1 VRYDQ
6 EWLMF
11 EAGRLLQA
19 DSTLKLPPKMD
30 RQLRDLA
37 LEQGPLLYIL
47 AACEGLRRSLTAQ
60 LASKHMVTDE
70 AIRTAIGIQGQ
81 LSGVDLVVQAVVEM
95 LQPPVASTGE
105 AEPTFDF
112 LARMAGVS
120 PEETFHADVR

>member
-1 VRYDQ
+1 MRYDQ

-19 DSTLKLPPKMD
+19 DGTLKLPPRMD

-37 LEQGPLLYIL
+37 LENGPLLYIL
-47 AACEGLRRSLTAQ
+47 AACEGLLRSLTAQ
-60 LASKHMVTDE
+60 LRAKHMVSDE

-81 LSGVDLVVQAVVEM
+81 ISGVELVVQALVEM
-95 LQPPVASTGE
+95 LQQPQGEAE

-120 PEETFHADVR
+120 PAEETFHEQQ